1 MVDYTLC
8 INEKCPYR
16 ETCWRA
22 TEKHEHDDGGRRQA
36 HINFEWKDHDCYI
49 PVDGKRL

>member
-8 INEKCPYR
+8 VNEKCIYR
-16 ETCWRA
+16 GTCWRA
-22 TEKHEHDDGGRRQA
+22 TEKHKHDWGGDRQSVSKY
-36 HINFEWKDHDCYI
+36 EWPKDKCYI